1 MEIFYLL
8 IENMLKKYSEDL
20 RENSWWQSAV
30 VSLYQDN
37 LNFVEEYSAAVNA
50 LTPQFIRETLKRI
63 VDQGNVMEVVM
74 KPEDK

>member
-1 MEIFYLL
+1 
-8 IENMLKKYSEDL
+8 MLKKYSEDL

-74 KPEDK
+74 KPEVK

>member
-1 MEIFYLL
+1 
-8 IENMLKKYSEDL
+8 
-20 RENSWWQSAV
+20 